1 MNTPLKI
8 LRQTFG
14 YRNFRE
20 PQSEIINHVVDGG
33 DALVLLPTGG
43 GKSLCF
49 QIPAMLRDGVCIVFC
64 PLIALMQ
71 DQVSALQEKG
81 VRAALIN
88 SEVDSDTAKVTI
100 RKVMRGALDL
110 LYVAPERLQM
120 QGFTAMLDKLY
131 EKGEIALFAIDE
143 AHCISQWGHEFRSS
157 YLKLSALHKRYPD
170 IPRIA
175 LTATADKATR
185 KDIVKQLGLAG
196 APTFITSFDRP
207 NINYGVVNRR
217 NEQQQLLKFL
227 DSHKGE
233 TGIVYCQTRDKVD
246 KYAQWLES
254 HGFTALPYHAGLA
267 IEVRQENLERFMT
280 EPAVVM
286 TATIAFGMGIDKPD
300 VRFVAHLGLPS
311 NLESYYQ
318 ETGRAGRDG
327 LPSEAWMCV
336 GQADVATVRRRV
348 EESSAADVRK
358 EVMNMKAEAL
368 IAWLRLTTCR
378 RVGLLAYFDEQ
389 AKPCGSCDNCLSVG
403 KPVGGNYAVHRG
415 QWDTSRQ
422 RMQQPVFMPSYSSL
436 RKWRDQVARQRRVA
450 EYNVM
455 SEKTLLKLAL
465 RHPRT
470 SDELSRI
477 DGMTSLMM
485 RQHGADLLMILTRT

>member
-1 MNTPLKI
+1 MNTPLKL

-14 YRNFRE
+14 YQSFRP
-20 PQSEIINHVVDGG
+20 PQDKIIDHVADGG
-33 DALVLLPTGG
+33 NALVLLPTGG

-49 QIPAMLRDGVCIVFC
+49 QIPALMREGICIVFS

-71 DQVSALQEKG
+71 DQVSALKAKG

-88 SEVDSDTAKVTI
+88 SDIEADAAKI
-100 RKVMRGALDL
+100 IMRKVMRGALDL

-120 QGFTAMLDKLY
+120 PDFAAMLDRLY
-131 EKGEIALFAIDE
+131 GKEGIALFAIDE

-185 KDIVKQLGLAG
+185 KDIVKQLGLAD

-207 NINYGVVNRR
+207 NINYVVVNRR
-217 NEQQQLLKFL
+217 SEQQQLLKFL
-227 DSHKGE
+227 DSHKSE

-246 KYAQWLES
+246 DYAQWLES

-267 IEVRQENLERFMT
+267 IDVRQENLHRFMT
-280 EPAVVM
+280 EPAIVM

-327 LPSEAWMCV
+327 LPSEAWMCI
-336 GQADVATVRRRV
+336 GQRDIATVRRRV
-348 EESSAADVRK
+348 EESTATDARK
-358 EVMNMKAEAL
+358 AVMKMRAEAM
-368 IAWLRLTTCR
+368 IDWLGLTTCR
-378 RVGLLAYFDEQ
+378 RAGLLAYFDEN
-389 AKPCGSCDNCLSVG
+389 ADACGRCDICLNVRNPLPG
-403 KPVGGNYAVHRG
+403 KAGVQPQKWEVHRP
-415 QWDTSRQ
+415 QTK
-422 RMQQPVFMPSYSSL
+422 PMPSYLKL
-436 RKWRDQVARQRRVA
+436 RRWRDQVARQSRKA
-450 EYNVM
+450 DYTVM
-455 SEKTLLKLAL
+455 SEKTLLKIAVKHPKTADAL
-465 RHPRT
+465 
-470 SDELSRI
+470 SGI
-477 DGMTSLMM
+477 DGMTSAMM
-485 RQHGADLLMILTRT
+485 SRHGAELLTILQST

>member
-14 YRNFRE
+14 YRNFRP
-20 PQSEIINHVVDGG
+20 PQSEIINHVADGG

-49 QIPAMLRDGVCIVFC
+49 QIPAMIRDGVCIVFS

-71 DQVSALQEKG
+71 DQVSALKAKG

-88 SEVDSDTAKVTI
+88 SDIEADAAKI
-100 RKVMRGALDL
+100 IMRKVMRGELDL

-120 QGFTAMLDKLY
+120 QDFTAMLDKLY
-131 EKGEIALFAIDE
+131 DKEGIALFAIDE

-185 KDIVKQLGLAG
+185 KDIVKQLGLAD

-207 NINYGVVNRR
+207 NINYVVVNRR

-227 DSHKGE
+227 DSHMSE

-246 KYAQWLES
+246 DYAQWLES

-267 IEVRQENLERFMT
+267 IEVRQENLHRFMT
-280 EPAVVM
+280 EPAIVM

-327 LPSEAWMCV
+327 LPSEAWMCI
-336 GQADVATVRRRV
+336 GQRDIATVRRRV
-348 EESSAADVRK
+348 EESTATDARKDV
-358 EVMNMKAEAL
+358 MKMRAEAM
-368 IAWLRLTTCR
+368 IDWLGLTTCR
-378 RVGLLAYFDEQ
+378 RAGLLAYFDEK
-389 AKPCGSCDNCLSVG
+389 AGACGRCDNCLSVG
-403 KPVGGNYAVHRG
+403 KPVGNNYSGRRG
-415 QWDTSRQ
+415 QWEASTPKQLPVS
-422 RMQQPVFMPSYSSL
+422 MQSYMPL
-436 RKWRDQVARQRRVA
+436 RRWRDQVARQRRVA
-450 EYNVM
+450 DYKVM
-455 SEKTLLKLAL
+455 SEKTLLKLAVK
-465 RHPRT
+465 HPRT
-470 SDELSRI
+470 PDELSLI
-477 DGMTSLMM
+477 EGMTSAMM
-485 RQHGADLLMILTRT
+485 NLHGADLLRILTTP